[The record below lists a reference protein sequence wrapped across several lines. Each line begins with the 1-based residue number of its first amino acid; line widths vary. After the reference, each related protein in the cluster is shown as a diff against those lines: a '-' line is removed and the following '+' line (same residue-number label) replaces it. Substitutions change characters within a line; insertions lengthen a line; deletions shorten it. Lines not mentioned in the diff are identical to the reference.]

1 MGRPR
6 QYAGD
11 AERQRA
17 CRQRREAET
26 VRVERRAL
34 EGLHMRLERL
44 QQAIWRAADAGD
56 ATARAGPGDQ
66 RGDGARAADR
76 VLRGVCQRER
86 AAGEPP
92 RPAPPPAPL
101 THGQNGG

>member
-44 QQAIWRAADAGD
+44 QQAIGRAAAAGD
-56 ATARAGPGDQ
+56 ATARAG
-66 RGDGARAADR
+66 RAISGET
-76 VLRGVCQRER
+76 VLER
-86 AAGEPP
+86 LIEYFEACANGSMPP
-92 RPAPPPAPL
+92 ESRPAPR
-101 THGQNGG
+101 HHRRR